1 MSWKS
6 FTLPCSVPAGWRGIV
21 RALIATSPAEPSC
34 TWCYSVLDFL
44 RQWRYLM
51 DRLNK
56 KIALITSGGAGPGA
70 RIARHFH
77 EEGAT
82 LIINGM
88 RDDAA

>member
-1 MSWKS
+1 
-6 FTLPCSVPAGWRGIV
+6 
-21 RALIATSPAEPSC
+21 
-34 TWCYSVLDFL
+34 
-44 RQWRYLM
+44 M

-70 RIARHFH
+70 RIARRCH

>member
-1 MSWKS
+1 
-6 FTLPCSVPAGWRGIV
+6 
-21 RALIATSPAEPSC
+21 
-34 TWCYSVLDFL
+34 
-44 RQWRYLM
+44 M

-56 KIALITSGGAGPGA
+56 KIALITGAGPGA
-70 RIARHFH
+70 RIARRCH